1 MNRPSFYPKHLAKQA
16 AAATSAAT
24 AGTGSDN
31 VQRGRPE
38 GGGQVQHH
46 QPPVGHHQRS
56 VGQQQQ
62 QPHSTVFEGLPGPFI
77 EAMRKLFDLVDV
89 RKEGRVRVDDIASK
103 WAPAP
108 PHTNHLPKGIVASL
122 KKVTT
127 PDGFLTFERFCA
139 GLKIA
144 MLRHDAEVKKHHHQ
158 NVSMV
163 SR

>member
-1 MNRPSFYPKHLAKQA
+1 
-16 AAATSAAT
+16 
-24 AGTGSDN
+24 
-31 VQRGRPE
+31 
-38 GGGQVQHH
+38 
-46 QPPVGHHQRS
+46 
-56 VGQQQQ
+56 
-62 QPHSTVFEGLPGPFI
+62 
-77 EAMRKLFDLVDV
+77 MRKLFDLVDV

-163 SR
+163 SRSEKNLLLKIRKNR

>member
-1 MNRPSFYPKHLAKQA
+1 
-16 AAATSAAT
+16 
-24 AGTGSDN
+24 
-31 VQRGRPE
+31 
-38 GGGQVQHH
+38 
-46 QPPVGHHQRS
+46 
-56 VGQQQQ
+56 
-62 QPHSTVFEGLPGPFI
+62 
-77 EAMRKLFDLVDV
+77 MRKLFDLVDV

-122 KKVTT
+122 KKGTI

-144 MLRHDAEVKKHHHQ
+144 MLRHDAEVKKHHQQ

-163 SR
+163 SRSEKNLLKTT